1 MDQARL
7 SRERDGADRMSHERD
22 DVEPELGIDLRTVD
36 LSPRHPRSGLERS
49 LRDALG
55 IHRGPADL
63 DIALPPLPG
72 RGIDGPDLGL

>member
-1 MDQARL
+1 
-7 SRERDGADRMSHERD
+7 
-22 DVEPELGIDLRTVD
+22 
-36 LSPRHPRSGLERS
+36 
-49 LRDALG
+49 LG